1 MTRDNREE
9 YVRLYID
16 YWFTKQCAEQ
26 LKAFRK
32 GFERI
37 VEIRLLRSF
46 LTPED
51 LQQIVCGQKSLNFK
65 ELRDVSRYGG
75 KFHAKH
81 PTVQWFWQVVI
92 DEWDDDMRRQLLV
105 FATGTDRAPINGLK
119 SMEFFLIENPQHNDS
134 HIPRSHTCFNQ
145 LEFPAYSSKDILR
158 TRFLKALEYG
168 KDLQEV

>member
-81 PTVQWFWQVVI
+81 PTV
-92 DEWDDDMRRQLLV
+92 
-105 FATGTDRAPINGLK
+105 
-119 SMEFFLIENPQHNDS
+119 
-134 HIPRSHTCFNQ
+134 
-145 LEFPAYSSKDILR
+145 
-158 TRFLKALEYG
+158 
-168 KDLQEV
+168 